1 MPFAGERN
9 TTVSRAT
16 GHETKATT
24 DERLGLSARTQ
35 RQMPKT
41 QGSRLRPGDEGM
53 PAVRAFPLRQS
64 GEKQA
69 DTAKTDNA

>member
-9 TTVSRAT
+9 TSVFRAT

-35 RQMPKT
+35 GHLEKCLCEIKVALLLYSGLMIF
-41 QGSRLRPGDEGM
+41 GLRSSLS
-53 PAVRAFPLRQS
+53 V
-64 GEKQA
+64 
-69 DTAKTDNA
+69 